1 MKKKLLHYAKEILT
15 FIVVLTILSNVISLY
30 KSSDLSKDTLSIKTL
45 ELINDKQFN
54 LQTNKPI
61 LIHFWATW
69 CPTCKLESDNI
80 QTLSEHFEV
89 LSIAVKSGSKN
100 DLKIYM
106 KEHNLNYRVYN
117 DENAQLASKFNISV
131 YPTTFIYNGEKKLV
145 FSEVGYTS
153 TFGLWLRM
161 WWAS

>member
-1 MKKKLLHYAKEILT
+1 MKKKLLHYTKEILT
-15 FIVVLTILSNVISLY
+15 FIVTITILSNIISLY
-30 KSSDLSKDTLSIKTL
+30 KSSDLSKEKLSINTL
-45 ELINDKQFN
+45 ELINHKQFT
-54 LQTNKPI
+54 LKTNKPI

-69 CPTCKLESDNI
+69 CPTCRLEADNI

-89 LSIAVKSGSKN
+89 LSIAVKSGSKY
-100 DLKIYM
+100 DLETYM
-106 KEHNLNYRVYN
+106 KKHQLNYRVYN
-117 DENAQLASKFNISV
+117 DENAQLASKFKISA
-131 YPTTFIYNGEKKLV
+131 YPTTFIYNSEKKLI

>member
-45 ELINDKQFN
+45 ELINDKRFN

-117 DENAQLASKFNISV
+117 DENAQIASKFNISV

>member
-15 FIVVLTILSNVISLY
+15 FIVVLSILSNVISLY

-45 ELINDKQFN
+45 ELINDKEFN
-54 LQTNKPI
+54 LKTNKPI

-106 KEHNLNYRVYN
+106 KEHNLNYRVHN
-117 DENAQLASKFNISV
+117 DENAQLSSKFNISV

>member
-15 FIVVLTILSNVISLY
+15 FIVVLSILSNVISLY

-89 LSIAVKSGSKN
+89 LSIAVKSGSKK

-117 DENAQLASKFNISV
+117 DENAQIASKFNISV

>member
-1 MKKKLLHYAKEILT
+1 MKKKLLHYTKEILT

-80 QTLSEHFEV
+80 QTLS
-89 LSIAVKSGSKN
+89 
-100 DLKIYM
+100 
-106 KEHNLNYRVYN
+106 
-117 DENAQLASKFNISV
+117 
-131 YPTTFIYNGEKKLV
+131 
-145 FSEVGYTS
+145 
-153 TFGLWLRM
+153 
-161 WWAS
+161 

>member
-15 FIVVLTILSNVISLY
+15 FIVVLTISSNVISLY

-100 DLKIYM
+100 DLKTYM

-131 YPTTFIYNGEKKLV
+131 YPTTFIYNSEKKLV

>member
-117 DENAQLASKFNISV
+117 DENAQIASKFNISV

>member
-1 MKKKLLHYAKEILT
+1 MKKKLLLYAKEILT
-15 FIVVLTILSNVISLY
+15 FIVVLTILSNIVSLY

-45 ELINDKQFN
+45 ELINNKQFN
-54 LQTNKPI
+54 LKTNKPI

-69 CPTCKLESDNI
+69 CPTCKLESGNI

-89 LSIAVKSGSKN
+89 LSIAVKSGSN
-100 DLKIYM
+100 DDVKIYM
-106 KEHNLNYRVYN
+106 NEHKLNYLVHN
-117 DENAQLASKFNISV
+117 DEYAQLASKFNISV
-131 YPTTFIYNGEKKLV
+131 YPTTFIYNSEKKLV

>member
-45 ELINDKQFN
+45 ELINNKEFN
-54 LQTNKPI
+54 LKTNKPI

-117 DENAQLASKFNISV
+117 DENAQIASKFNISV

>member
-1 MKKKLLHYAKEILT
+1 MKKKLLLYAKEILT
-15 FIVVLTILSNVISLY
+15 FIVVLTILSNVVSLY

-45 ELINDKQFN
+45 ELINNKQFN
-54 LQTNKPI
+54 LKTNKPI

-69 CPTCKLESDNI
+69 CPTCKLESNNI
-80 QTLSEHFEV
+80 QILSEHFEV

-106 KEHNLNYRVYN
+106 KEHKLNYRVYN

-131 YPTTFIYNGEKKLV
+131 YPTTFIYNSEKKLV